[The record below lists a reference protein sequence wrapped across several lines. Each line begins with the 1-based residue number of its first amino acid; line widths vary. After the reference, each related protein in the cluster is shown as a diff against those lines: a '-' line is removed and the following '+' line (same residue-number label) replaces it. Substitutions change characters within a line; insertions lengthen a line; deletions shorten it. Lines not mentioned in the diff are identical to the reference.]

1 MGGDGQEW
9 GGGGVIVSCGS
20 PPMGPHPVILW
31 SEVNMYMTPLIRET
45 KFQHAILK
53 QWQGSYVPENK
64 NLTSI
69 C

>member
-1 MGGDGQEW
+1 MWEGVGGLLSHVEVLPWD
-9 GGGGVIVSCGS
+9 
-20 PPMGPHPVILW
+20 PHPVIPW
-31 SEVNMYMTPLIRET
+31 SEVNMYMTPLIKET

-64 NLTSI
+64 NHTSS